1 MGIDERKKQILRA
14 IVLDYIATAEP
25 VGSRTIARK
34 YGLGISPATIRN
46 EMADLEEMGYLEQPH
61 TSAGRIPSQRG
72 YRYYVDE
79 LMEPETPAEEEKL
92 IIKTNYQAKVK
103 SISEVIER
111 TGQLMS
117 QLTSYAALVSTP
129 RVTGSTVQ
137 HVQLIAMGGGK
148 AMVLVVTE
156 PEKVHTRVIDLPE
169 NITAEDLETVSRV
182 MNAKIRGHSLNDI
195 RITILREIY
204 LELLRHKAVVEYIMD
219 LIEDSGEST
228 EDRVYLGGI
237 LNILNQPEFR
247 NVEKMKTLLSLLDQ
261 EALLSSLLAEQA
273 GQEEGI
279 TVLIGDEF
287 KCDLIQ
293 GCSLV
298 SARYGVEGR
307 AVGALAVLGP
317 SRMDYARV
325 TGLVE
330 YLTRNLSRV
339 LEKLYR

>member
-1 MGIDERKKQILRA
+1 MGIDERKKEILRA

-72 YRYYVDE
+72 YRYYVDR

-92 IIKTNYQAKVK
+92 IIRANYQAKAK

-111 TGQLMS
+111 TGQLVS

-129 RVTGSTVQ
+129 RMIGSAVR
-137 HVQLIAMGGGK
+137 HVQLVAMGEGK

-156 PEKVHTRVIDLPE
+156 PERVQTRVIDVPE
-169 NITAEDLETVSRV
+169 NITGEDLETISRV
-182 MNAKIRGHSLNDI
+182 LNAKIRGHSLNDI

-204 LELLRHKAVVEYIMD
+204 FELLRHKAMVEYIME
-219 LIEDSGEST
+219 LIGDSEEST
-228 EDRVYLGGI
+228 EERVYLGGV

-261 EALLSSLLAEQA
+261 EGLLSSLLAEQA
-273 GQEEGI
+273 EQEEGI

-298 SARYGVEGR
+298 SARYGVGGR